1 MWVWSPVDFTLDIF
15 RCTIAGCGGPRISVD
30 ESGAS
35 DPHNILCGKRQGC
48 DTQWIQHAGLQITLT
63 NWPTQLTEQPFIE
76 PWTWSSKAIQRTLK
90 SRNTVMVISCRR
102 QRPVSRPWFERG
114 QHASGVRIMWEW
126 DTTFFLVHGQNTIE
140 NEENPENPGG
150 VLAAEKAGCLMQ
162 TSKREAVNSSMM
174 ATGPWGWEDYTAVPG
189 SLTQLEGALSCLEHL
204 YRSLQT
210 PEKCQGSNVFDCK
223 KPCSRWNLDLGFCL
237 LPRAAKMSWSWKFDI
252 YIYIQWG
259 GSKSRKVWKR
269 EMNNSMYIGSLSWPW
284 LFTCTGLC
292 CKYKCYSIMQY
303 PVNPCHVQ
311 IVNMYIYIYA
321 HMGLEVFAT
330 VNDEETPGSFWAT

>member
-1 MWVWSPVDFTLDIF
+1 MSHCWLRSKKISGWIRSLWPSQHIVWETARLWH
-15 RCTIAGCGGPRISVD
+15 SVD
-30 ESGAS
+30 PTCS
-35 DPHNILCGKRQGC
+35 PLV
-48 DTQWIQHAGLQITLT
+48 IQSSSLQIDQLT
-63 NWPTQLTEQPFIE
+63 NTTYRATVHWTVDLELKSHPKDVEEQEHGDGHFLSLTEAGFPAVV
-76 PWTWSSKAIQRTLK
+76 W
-90 SRNTVMVISCRR
+90 
-102 QRPVSRPWFERG
+102 RG

-162 TSKREAVNSSMM
+162 ISKREAVNSSMM
-174 ATGPWGWEDYTAVPG
+174 AAGRQGWEDYTAVPG
-189 SLTQLEGALSCLEHL
+189 SLTQLEGASSCLEHL

-252 YIYIQWG
+252 YIQWG

-269 EMNNSMYIGSLSWPW
+269 EMNNSM
-284 LFTCTGLC
+284 
-292 CKYKCYSIMQY
+292 
-303 PVNPCHVQ
+303 
-311 IVNMYIYIYA
+311 
-321 HMGLEVFAT
+321 
-330 VNDEETPGSFWAT
+330 